1 MAIESHVLVC
11 GGSACSSSGSN
22 QIVAEFKKEFEAQ
35 GIAGKVEILQT
46 GCLGFCEQGPIVKIM
61 PQGTFYVH
69 VKPEDV
75 KEIVVRLIYRAA
87 HLINTSKSVCVIYRA
102 VILNLQNAAFRFVS
116 TQKGR

>member
-22 QIVAEFKKEFEAQ
+22 QIIEEFKKEFAAQ
-35 GIAGKVEILQT
+35 GLDGKVEILQT

-69 VKPEDV
+69 VTPADV
-75 KEIVVRLIYRAA
+75 KEIVAE
-87 HLINTSKSVCVIYRA
+87 HLV
-102 VILNLQNAAFRFVS
+102 
-116 TQKGR
+116 KGRVVSRLCYDPVQAKDPHAEANIPFYKKQF